1 MTKYNYDALTNTK
14 VAMTPEEEAAFDAKL
29 KAENDAKAVV
39 MEQSQA
45 RAEDAKAKQASAHA
59 KLKELGLTD
68 DEIANM

>member
-39 MEQSQA
+39 MEESKA
-45 RAEDAKAKQASAHA
+45 RAEDAAAKKASAHA

-68 DEIANM
+68 DEIVNM

>member
-39 MEQSQA
+39 VEQVKA
-45 RAEDAKAKQASAHA
+45 REDEVAAKKASAHT
-59 KLKELGLTD
+59 KLKDLGLTD
-68 DEIANM
+68 EEIAAM